1 MENRLFLYFLFS
13 KLRWWELFCNNR
25 KKKPGIGLV
34 AGAEPGNWCNN
45 LWYHFITVLD
55 IWSANSSTRTRWRWW
70 RWVPCTDSSHHS
82 HRLNCSLLPDDFPH
96 TVTESPSNSATQ
108 YSIQKQGVRSMKY
121 LYSHRER
128 PSSKQKCSLKCLH
141 EIVNYKVN
149 VMVGCG
155 MQSNT
160 NINKITQQLEFEVV
174 TGCSP
179 DCSSQT
185 SHSRNHWRPHRIS
198 ISKNEIVR

>member
-1 MENRLFLYFLFS
+1 
-13 KLRWWELFCNNR
+13 
-25 KKKPGIGLV
+25 
-34 AGAEPGNWCNN
+34 
-45 LWYHFITVLD
+45 
-55 IWSANSSTRTRWRWW
+55 
-70 RWVPCTDSSHHS
+70 
-82 HRLNCSLLPDDFPH
+82 
-96 TVTESPSNSATQ
+96 
-108 YSIQKQGVRSMKY
+108 MKY

-174 TGCSP
+174 TGCSLSP
-179 DCSSQT
+179 RQDTEGLSTEEEGSHRLSPLQRLLQSDLSHQEPLTATSQT
-185 SHSRNHWRPHRIS
+185 TTVTGEEPTRNTELKSGGLEDSLTASSKPPQQSYSADPHLYLSLELR
-198 ISKNEIVR
+198 